1 MSIAKAFSLPATTLC
16 VLRRLTAIV
25 ALALL
30 FGAGCPTQAQEVPA
44 LAGWDLVWH
53 DEFSGTS
60 LNTTYWEAANRR
72 NSHNN
77 EKQFYHPNQVAV
89 ADGNLKLTAINTP
102 RDGKAYQSG
111 LVTSKELFGP
121 GRFEARMDL
130 PTSQGMWPAFWLN
143 ANNVQ
148 WPLGGEIDILENRG
162 SQPNLVSSA
171 YHWQKDPGPCCD
183 DHRFEYHEHT
193 AEVNGQPVN
202 YHDGFHTYAVEWDE
216 ETLKFFVDDVL
227 HYTLTETADRPIIE
241 TSKNIILNL
250 AVGGDF
256 GGDPNGSTVW
266 PQTLQ
271 VDYVRY
277 WRPATQ
283 AMSGDYNL
291 DGLVDAADYT
301 LWRNNVGR
309 TGTRLSADGNG
320 DQVVDHLD
328 YTIWAATYGQVTT
341 ATSSGAGVPEPQSV
355 AMTIGAAII
364 SRFLTPMRLP
374 AGM

>member
-171 YHWQKDPGPCCD
+171 YHFQRNPGPCCGQ
-183 DHRFEYHEHT
+183 HEYIYDEY
-193 AEVNGQPVN
+193 APAVGGVPVN
-202 YHDGFHTYAVEWDE
+202 FHDGYHTYAVEWE
-216 ETLKFFVDDVL
+216 PGVMRFYVDDFMHWQVSEAT
-227 HYTLTETADRPIIE
+227 HNVPIFATA
-241 TSKNIILNL
+241 KNIILNL

-256 GGDPNGSTVW
+256 GGNPNGSTVF
-266 PQTLQ
+266 PQHMDI
-271 VDYVRY
+271 DYVRV
-277 WRPATQ
+277 WQRPASLGL
-283 AMSGDYNL
+283 SGDYNG
-291 DGLVDAADYT
+291 DDVVDAADYT
-301 LWRNNVGR
+301 VWRDSLGQSGFGLAADGSGNGTVGQSDYDIWRNAFGQ
-309 TGTRLSADGNG
+309 SA
-320 DQVVDHLD
+320 
-328 YTIWAATYGQVTT
+328 T
-341 ATSSGAGVPEPQSV
+341 ATSVPEPSSF
-355 AMTIGAAII
+355 AAAAILA
-364 SRFLTPMRLP
+364 F
-374 AGM
+374 AGVCRRR

>member
-1 MSIAKAFSLPATTLC
+1 MSIVKATLSIETMSCTARRLCAAAAVATTL
-16 VLRRLTAIV
+16 AIHSS
-25 ALALL
+25 AS
-30 FGAGCPTQAQEVPA
+30 AQEPPA
-44 LAGWDLVWH
+44 LPGWDLVWH
-53 DEFSGTS
+53 DEFSGES
-60 LNTTYWEAANRR
+60 LDTTKWEAADRR

-77 EKQFYHPNQVAV
+77 EKQFYHPNQVAI

-111 LVTSKELFGP
+111 LITSKDLYGP
-121 GRFEARMDL
+121 GRFEARIDL

-143 ANNVQ
+143 ANNVS
-148 WPLGGEIDILENRG
+148 WPQGGEIDILENRG

-171 YHWQKDPGPCCD
+171 YHWQKEPGPCCN
-183 DHRFEYHEHT
+183 DHRFEFHEHT
-193 AEVNGQPVN
+193 AEVNGEPVN
-202 YHDGFHTYAVEWDE
+202 FHEGFHTYAVEWDE
-216 ETLKFFVDDVL
+216 ETLRFYVDDVL
-227 HYTLTETADRPIIE
+227 HYTLTETPDRPIFE
-241 TSKNIILNL
+241 TPKNIILNL

-266 PQTLQ
+266 PQTMQ

-283 AMSGDYNL
+283 AMSGDFNR

-301 LWRNNVGR
+301 LWRDNVGR

-320 DQVVDHLD
+320 DLVVDHLD
-328 YTIWAATYGQVTT
+328 YAIWESTFGQAATSTT
-341 ATSSGAGVPEPQSV
+341 AVPEPQSV